1 MGQGQTKA
9 SKRRESNG
17 EQGPSPK
24 KEAKKSPKKSR
35 GSKGS
40 RSSRSPSTES
50 QSKGQ
55 GQMQIEE
62 REASPMKR
70 LEPESLGVKGEQNGV
85 EDVKTVL
92 SKSPPKPKRTYEV
105 EFIEPEKE
113 NVPDGIDELDVSEIR
128 KVESS
133 PTKTPVKMNGEHEPF
148 TPVKSSDLNNVPQA
162 TSTPAPNG
170 ILSTGT
176 GRHPS
181 GGRYSDDDHTD
192 VSDDEA
198 YASEQQD
205 SSYEKK
211 VEVNYGKFYNQSYLN
226 KGSQNYMSRGRT
238 LSEPKIK
245 NNVNQFIRP
254 ANFSYSK
261 EPPSFLKN
269 KKGGMMSLA
278 QGKTVVKTRRS
289 SSPGPSS
296 GTATGV
302 RKNTEAVRM
311 SMFPGGKRPPPKEI
325 AKIERDDWPAPPSP
339 AAILPEILRQR
350 RKSRGEEDEEEEQV
364 FEDPKIKR
372 EIEELKKFKDESGIG
387 KVIYNELEVAKQ
399 LPSKPLDPWKS
410 SRVPNAAYEPK
421 YQTRYQSPMF
431 ASPSRFL
438 DRTKR
443 SWDDCDIRAGYRTI
457 AIHGHIPAPKPGYGL
472 APRAATLPVS
482 GMYGGPLDL
491 DYRVYDLDVSSGRDT
506 RVSTSSINTETSKVT
521 STIFDQPGVSLMTF
535 QKSSWHTESK
545 PPVYNYE
552 RLKISNFDL
561 PKDVDR
567 DQLEIHLAK
576 EEFEDIFNMSCEEF
590 RHLPEWKRNDMKRKK
605 DLY

>member
-1 MGQGQTKA
+1 MGQVQPKA
-9 SKRRESNG
+9 SKRREING
-17 EQGPSPK
+17 EQGPSPQ
-24 KEAKKSPKKSR
+24 KEPKKSPKKFR

-40 RSSRSPSTES
+40 RSSRSPSHES
-50 QSKGQ
+50 QTKGE
-55 GQMQIEE
+55 GEMQIEE
-62 REASPMKR
+62 REASPSRIKSHPQGVQEHVQR
-70 LEPESLGVKGEQNGV
+70 PLETHPV
-85 EDVKTVL
+85 E
-92 SKSPPKPKRTYEV
+92 SPPKPKRTFEV
-105 EFIEPEKE
+105 EFIEPDKE
-113 NVPDGIDELDVSEIR
+113 NVPENTMDGLNVSEIQ
-128 KVESS
+128 KVDSS
-133 PTKTPVKMNGEHEPF
+133 PKTHVKMNGDHEPV
-148 TPVKSSDLNNVPQA
+148 TPVKVSDLNYVPQA

-170 ILSTGT
+170 ILSTG
-176 GRHPS
+176 RHPS
-181 GGRYSDDDHTD
+181 GGKYSDDDHTD

-205 SSYEKK
+205 SSYEKRL
-211 VEVNYGKFYNQSYLN
+211 EVNYGKFYNQSYLK
-226 KGSQNYMSRGRT
+226 KGTGTYHTRGRT
-238 LSEPKIK
+238 LSEPKVK

-254 ANFSYSK
+254 ENFSYST
-261 EPPSFLKN
+261 EPPSFLKS

-289 SSPGPSS
+289 SSPGTR
-296 GTATGV
+296 GTGIRNNA
-302 RKNTEAVRM
+302 EAIRM
-311 SMFPGGKRPPPKEI
+311 SMYPGGKRPPPKEI

-350 RKSRGEEDEEEEQV
+350 RKSRGEEEEEDEAV

-399 LPSKPLDPWKS
+399 APAKPLDPWKS
-410 SRVPNAAYEPK
+410 SRAPNAAYEPK

-443 SWDDCDIRAGYRTI
+443 SWDEKDVRPGYRTI
-457 AIHGHIPAPKPGYGL
+457 AIHQHLPAPKPGYGL
-472 APRAATLPVS
+472 APRAATLPTS

-506 RVSTSSINTETSKVT
+506 RVSTSSINTDTSKVT
-521 STIFDQPGVSLMTF
+521 STIFDQPGVSLMTY
-535 QKSSWHTESK
+535 QKSSWHTDVK
-545 PPVYNYE
+545 PPEYSYE

-567 DQLEIHLAK
+567 DQLEIHLSK
-576 EEFEDIFNMSCEEF
+576 EDFETIFEMTVEEF
-590 RHLPEWKRNDMKRKK
+590 RHLPEWKRNDLKRKK
-605 DLY
+605 DLF